1 MILTRPKLFE
11 PDQNDLDPTKTIWA
25 FQNYFGPIEGQG
37 INVYLMQWLDF
48 FQVEDAHQ
56 NANRTYHGHV
66 YKGWQSKY
74 WNHSL
79 SFRPNDAKGRAIRA
93 PNWDSFSNPDQKMC
107 NRRDH
112 TRPPTVFRTS
122 TLHQFWSKN
131 ECTYLVTKTDNI
143 MLNNV
148 VVPAFKI
155 KRFYSSTDFFKA

>member
-1 MILTRPKLFE
+1 MSFLLLNFDQKYKFSNKNNMVSAWRNFKNIFPRPRFIIIFRPEMLKFHPYSILTVC
-11 PDQNDLDPTKTIWA
+11 
-25 FQNYFGPIEGQG
+25 
-37 INVYLMQWLDF
+37 NVYLMQWLDF

-79 SFRPNDAKGRAIRA
+79 SFRPNDAKGRAIPA

-131 ECTYLVTKTDNI
+131 NANFSHPNCQNRDK
-143 MLNNV
+143 
-148 VVPAFKI
+148 
-155 KRFYSSTDFFKA
+155 

>member
-1 MILTRPKLFE
+1 
-11 PDQNDLDPTKTIWA
+11 
-25 FQNYFGPIEGQG
+25 
-37 INVYLMQWLDF
+37 MQWLDF
-48 FQVEDAHQ
+48 FQVEDGHQ

-131 ECTYLVTKTDNI
+131 NTYFSHKNWQNHKYHAKSSRSASFWNQKILLKYSLILRTFLKTTIIKHLALYFCTLMGRTH
-143 MLNNV
+143 
-148 VVPAFKI
+148 
-155 KRFYSSTDFFKA
+155 